1 MTISHLVYV
10 FVLNLRVQ
18 MKLKIKKRVTRL
30 LDLVQLGFLADRYP
44 AQLSGGQRQ
53 RIALAR
59 ALAVEP
65 RVLLLDEPFGALDA
79 KVRKELRRWLRT
91 LHDELHITS
100 IFVTHDQEEALEVA
114 DQIVV
119 MNKGDIEQIGSPR
132 EVYEKPATPFV
143 FDFLGQANRFEG
155 ENHQGIIQIGDDRI
169 QLPSTQNTA
178 DGKVIAF
185 ARPNELRI
193 HAQPTENAIQA
204 TFLRELWIAGKV
216 MAELQDR
223 QGQLIEI
230 ALNPEEAKLH
240 QYRPNQTVWVWN
252 IMNFQQLRI
261 IRETVRQNY
270 NLTEASAALY
280 TSQSGVSKHIKDLED
295 ELGVQLFVRKGKRLL
310 GLTEPGQALLSIV
323 ERMLIDA
330 DNIKRLADDFN
341 KVDEGTLTIAT
352 THTQARYVL
361 PPIVNLFKKAFPKVH
376 LILQQASPVEIS
388 EMLLLGLADIGI
400 ATESLTTE
408 ENLGSVSYLSRA
420 GMVSAESSKLDKAFE
435 DANLDVDIV
444 MSALDADVIKTY
456 VELGMGVGIVN
467 DVAYD
472 TERDHR
478 LKQIDTDIFG
488 LNTTWI
494 AVRKGHLLRG
504 YGYEFISLCSPEADI
519 KALKKIAY
527 PED

>member
-1 MTISHLVYV
+1 MSST
-10 FVLNLRVQ
+10 
-18 MKLKIKKRVTRL
+18 
-30 LDLVQLGFLADRYP
+30 LADSS
-44 AQLSGGQRQ
+44 L
-53 RIALAR
+53 
-59 ALAVEP
+59 
-65 RVLLLDEPFGALDA
+65 F
-79 KVRKELRRWLRT
+79 KVPK
-91 LHDELHITS
+91 
-100 IFVTHDQEEALEVA
+100 
-114 DQIVV
+114 
-119 MNKGDIEQIGSPR
+119 N
-132 EVYEKPATPFV
+132 
-143 FDFLGQANRFEG
+143 
-155 ENHQGIIQIGDDRI
+155 
-169 QLPSTQNTA
+169 
-178 DGKVIAF
+178 
-185 ARPNELRI
+185 
-193 HAQPTENAIQA
+193 
-204 TFLRELWIAGKV
+204 
-216 MAELQDR
+216 
-223 QGQLIEI
+223 
-230 ALNPEEAKLH
+230 
-240 QYRPNQTVWVWN
+240 
-252 IMNFQQLRI
+252 MNFQQLRI

-323 ERMLIDA
+323 ERMLIDS

-361 PPIVNLFKKAFPKVH
+361 PPIVNAFKKLFPKVH
-376 LILQQASPVEIS
+376 LILQQASPTEIV
-388 EMLLLGLADIGI
+388 EMLSLGLADIGI
-400 ATESLTTE
+400 ATESLMAE
-408 ENLGSVSYLSRA
+408 DNLGSVSFYNWKHCIITPNDHPLAQLNPREITLEKLAQYPIITYHGGFTGRSKIDTAFDDA
-420 GMVSAESSKLDKAFE
+420 GLNA
-435 DANLDVDIV
+435 DIV

-478 LKQIDTDIFG
+478 LKQIDTDLFG

-504 YGYEFISLCSPEADI
+504 YGYEFISICAPDADV